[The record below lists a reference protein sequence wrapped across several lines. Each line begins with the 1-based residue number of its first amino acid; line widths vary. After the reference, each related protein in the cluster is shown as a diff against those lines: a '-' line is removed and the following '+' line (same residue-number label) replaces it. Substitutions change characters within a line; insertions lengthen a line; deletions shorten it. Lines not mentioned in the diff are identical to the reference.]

1 MRRSLFWCLDD
12 GENPQKTGNRFAKSK
27 RWCIVC
33 AVTEKESSNQPQ
45 GDCQMK
51 MYDLIPQNE
60 RKSFY
65 GKAKVEVLDDGKE
78 ILYSYN
84 TPIVEKAS
92 DGTLKRLYFA
102 EPSMTTCAHIRSFC
116 GLDKKGFMKLA

>member
-1 MRRSLFWCLDD
+1 
-12 GENPQKTGNRFAKSK
+12 
-27 RWCIVC
+27 
-33 AVTEKESSNQPQ
+33 
-45 GDCQMK
+45 MK
-51 MYDLIPQNE
+51 MYDLIPQNG

-84 TPIVEKAS
+84 TPIVERAN

-102 EPSMTTCAHIRSFC
+102 EPSMTTCTHVKSFC